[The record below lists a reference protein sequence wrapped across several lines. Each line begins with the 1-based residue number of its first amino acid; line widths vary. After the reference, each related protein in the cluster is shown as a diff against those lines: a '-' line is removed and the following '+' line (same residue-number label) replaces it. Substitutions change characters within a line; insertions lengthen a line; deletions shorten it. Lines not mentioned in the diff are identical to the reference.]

1 MRRAAR
7 VDNNQRDIVDALR
20 KIGAKVWLIG
30 RPVDALVAYRKQ
42 TYLMEFKNKEW
53 YNNLTQDQADFF
65 DEWNGGPLLIIHTP
79 EQAIEA
85 IT

>member
-1 MRRAAR
+1 MRHRS
-7 VDNNQRDIVDALR
+7 DNNQKDIVSALR

-30 RPVDALVAYRKQ
+30 EPVDALVAYRKQ
-42 TYLMEFKNKEW
+42 TWLMEFKNKEW
-53 YNNLTQDQADFF
+53 YNKLTPAQKVFF
-65 DEWNGGPLLIIHTP
+65 EEWIGGPLLIVHTA